1 VPANR
6 KWYRNLAI
14 ADALVGTLSDH
25 RKAWSAY
32 LKELSEQRISEL
44 ADLRTMAQQEP
55 EATLRAL

>member
-1 VPANR
+1 
-6 KWYRNLAI
+6 
-14 ADALVGTLSDH
+14 LSDH